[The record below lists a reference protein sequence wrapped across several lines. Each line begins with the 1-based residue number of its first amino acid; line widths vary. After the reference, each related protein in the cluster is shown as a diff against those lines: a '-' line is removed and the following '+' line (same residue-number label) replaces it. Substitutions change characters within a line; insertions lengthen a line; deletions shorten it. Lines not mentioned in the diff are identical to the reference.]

1 MFKKI
6 TTIAIF
12 SMLAFNLQSCA
23 LDISLGKSSCS
34 KGNCSTSS
42 SCYKKDAKSCSS
54 SCAKGCCKNKDAK
67 ACAADCQKDCCKN
80 KEAK

>member
-34 KGNCSTSS
+34 KGKCSSSS
-42 SCYKKDAKSCSS
+42 SCSK
-54 SCAKGCCKNKDAK
+54 KDAK

>member
-34 KGNCSTSS
+34 KGKCSSS
-42 SCYKKDAKSCSS
+42 SCSKKDSKSCSS
-54 SCAKGCCKNKDAK
+54 SSCSKGCCKNKDAK
-67 ACAADCQKDCCKN
+67 EN